1 MISQVFSIYD
11 TKAEAYAPPF
21 FMARPELALRAFRD
35 LAADVQSQV
44 NKHPED
50 YVLYL
55 IGEFDDAT
63 GLLKAAG
70 QPVQLATANGEV
82 A

>member
-1 MISQVFSIYD
+1 MNIQVFSIYD
-11 TKAEAYAPPF
+11 TKAGAYAPPF
-21 FMARPELALRAFRD
+21 FMARPELALRTFRD
-35 LAADVQSQV
+35 LAADPQSQV

-55 IGEFDDAT
+55 LGEFDDIT
-63 GLLKAAG
+63 GALKSAG

-82 A
+82 Q